1 MVTSQVSVNLRTNE
15 ETDPNQ
21 MVVSNQMESN
31 QDNAVVSTEES
42 CKKQANAF
50 SFTMKTEMGKNIRIR
65 GEKSILYR
73 IRLPKVS
80 ESEDYTGFLAFDHTF
95 CSFDFIQQFGDGR
108 IM

>member
-1 MVTSQVSVNLRTNE
+1 MKKPIQIKWSYRIKWNVRLERLVKRN
-15 ETDPNQ
+15 
-21 MVVSNQMESN
+21 SN

-42 CKKQANAF
+42 CKKQENTL
-50 SFTMKTEMGKNIRIR
+50 SFTMKTDMGKNIRIR

-80 ESEDYTGFLAFDHTF
+80 ESEDYTGFLVFDHTF